1 MDDGFP
7 ILSVLIF
14 LPLAGALL
22 LALIPGDPAADG
34 NESRTPRHRLFAAV
48 PGNQQDRAKW
58 FALFISSA
66 TLVISLVL
74 FIDFDNGVP
83 GFQHTDTFTWIDA
96 DDVGFTVRYAFGLD
110 GLSMPLVL
118 LTSFLTTVAVLI
130 SWRIDLRPKEYFAW
144 LLVLE
149 SSVLG
154 VFTSLDLIVFFLFWE
169 LELIPMFLLISTWG
183 HGARRNY
190 SAMKFVLYTVF
201 GSAFML
207 VGFLVLGAEAGSFD
221 MRDIRDA
228 DLAGAVLP
236 LQAVFAFILIA
247 FAVKLPVV
255 PLHTWLPDAHTDA
268 PTAVSVLLAGV
279 LLKMGGYGILRLLFT
294 LMPDV
299 AAQADLAL
307 AIIAAV
313 SIVYGAIITMRQ
325 TDLKRLVAYSSVSH
339 MGFVLLGVSA
349 LGVTGL
355 SGAALQLVTHGL
367 ITGLLFVAVGF
378 IYDRTHTREIADMRG
393 MVHHMPLL
401 GAITV
406 FAGFASLGLPALAG
420 FVAEITIFL
429 AAFAEHEAPT
439 AVALLGVLLAAGY
452 ILFAL
457 QRTMFGPKDPRWSHV
472 SDIGAWWEVVPIGA
486 LVASIVLLGV
496 YPSIVMDL
504 FETAVTPIADGL
516 AVARATAEAGV
527 DAVSNATAGGGR

>member
-7 ILSVLIF
+7 ILSILIL
-14 LPLAGALL
+14 LPAAGALL
-22 LALIPGDPAADG
+22 MALIPGQAGENRIPTD
-34 NESRTPRHRLFAAV
+34 RLFARL
-48 PGNQQDRAKW
+48 PGDQQQRAKW
-58 FALFISSA
+58 LALAISGT
-66 TLVISLVL
+66 TLIIALVL
-74 FIDFDNGVP
+74 FIDFDQSDP
-83 GFQHTDTFTWIDA
+83 GFQHTDTFTWIHA

-118 LTSFLTTVAVLI
+118 LTTFLTTVAVLI
-130 SWRIDLRPKEYFAW
+130 SWRIDLRPRAYFAW
-144 LLVLE
+144 LLLLE
-149 SSVLG
+149 TSVLG
-154 VFTSLDLIVFFLFWE
+154 VFTALDLLVFFLFWE
-169 LELIPMFLLISTWG
+169 LELIPMFLLISIWG
-183 HGARRNY
+183 HGDRRNY
-190 SAMKFVLYTVF
+190 SALKFVLYTVF

-228 DLAGAVLP
+228 DLSAVVLP
-236 LQAVFAFILIA
+236 LQAVFAFILIG

-299 AAQADLAL
+299 AADADLAL
-307 AIIAAV
+307 AIIATV
-313 SIVYGAIITMRQ
+313 SILYGAFVTMRQ
-325 TDLKRLVAYSSVSH
+325 TDLKRLIAYSSVSH

-355 SGAALQLVTHGL
+355 TGAAMQLVTHGL
-367 ITGLLFVAVGF
+367 ITGLLFVVVGM
-378 IYDRTHTREIADMRG
+378 IYDRTHTREIGDMRG
-393 MVHHMPLL
+393 LVHHMPML

-406 FAGFASLGLPALAG
+406 FAGLASLGLPALAG

-429 AAFAEHEAPT
+429 GAFARHEAPT

-452 ILFAL
+452 MLYAL
-457 QRTMFGPKDPRWSHV
+457 QRTMFGPRDDRWSHLTDV
-472 SDIGAWWEVVPIGA
+472 GAWWEMAPIGA
-486 LVASIVLLGV
+486 LVAAIVLLGV
-496 YPSIVMDL
+496 YPALVMDL
-504 FETAVTPIADGL
+504 FETAVEPIADGL
-516 AVARATAEAGV
+516 AVAKAAAESGV
-527 DAVSNATAGGGR
+527 AVALSDVAAGGGR

>member
-1 MDDGFP
+1 MDEGFP

-14 LPLAGALL
+14 LPIVGALL
-22 LALIPGDPAADG
+22 MALIPGERVP
-34 NESRTPRHRLFAAV
+34 THRLFALV
-48 PGNQQDRAKW
+48 PGSQQDRAKW
-58 FALFISSA
+58 FALAISLA

-74 FIDFDNGVP
+74 FIDFDNSVP
-83 GFQHTDTFTWIDA
+83 GFQHTDSFTWIDA

-144 LLVLE
+144 LLILE
-149 SSVLG
+149 ASVLG
-154 VFTSLDLIVFFLFWE
+154 VFTSLDLLLFFLFWE
-169 LELIPMFLLISTWG
+169 LELIPMFLLISVWG

-201 GSAFML
+201 L
-207 VGFLVLGAEAGSFD
+207 ILGAEAGSFD

-228 DLAGAVLP
+228 DLSAAVLP

-268 PTAVSVLLAGV
+268 PTAVSILLAGV

-299 AAQADLAL
+299 AADADVAL

-355 SGAALQLVTHGL
+355 SGAAMQLVTHGL
-367 ITGLLFVAVGF
+367 ITGLLFVVVGM
-378 IYDRTHTREIADMRG
+378 IYDRTHTREIGDMHG
-393 MVHHMPLL
+393 MIHHMPML

-406 FAGFASLGLPALAG
+406 FAGLASLGLPALAG

-429 AAFAEHEAPT
+429 GAFGRHEAAT
-439 AVALLGVLLAAGY
+439 GVALFGVLLAAGY
-452 ILFAL
+452 ILYAL
-457 QRTMFGPKDPRWSHV
+457 QRTMFGPKDDRWSHV
-472 SDIGAWWEVVPIGA
+472 TDPSAWWELLPIGA

-496 YPSIVMDL
+496 YPAIVMDL
-504 FETAVTPIADGL
+504 FETAVQPIADGL
-516 AVARATAEAGV
+516 ATGAAESV
-527 DAVSNATAGGGR
+527 NAVAGGGR

>member
-1 MDDGFP
+1 MNDFP

-14 LPLAGALL
+14 LPIAGALL
-22 LALIPGDPAADG
+22 LALIPGERVP
-34 NESRTPRHRLFAAV
+34 THRLFARV
-48 PGNQQDRAKW
+48 PGDQQDRAKW
-58 FALFISSA
+58 FALAVSAA
-66 TLVISLVL
+66 TLVISLIL
-74 FIDFDNGVP
+74 FIDFDHGRP
-83 GFQHTDTFTWIDA
+83 GFQYTDTFTWIDA

-110 GLSMPLVL
+110 GLSAPLVL
-118 LTSFLTTVAVLI
+118 LTTFLTTVAVLI

-149 SSVLG
+149 ASVLG
-154 VFTSLDLIVFFLFWE
+154 VFTALDLLVFFLFWE

-183 HGARRNY
+183 HGERRHY
-190 SAMKFVLYTVF
+190 SALKFVLYTVF

-207 VGFLVLGAEAGSFD
+207 VGFLILGATAGSFD
-221 MRDIRDA
+221 MRDIRAA
-228 DLAGAVLP
+228 DLSAAVLP

-268 PTAVSVLLAGV
+268 PTAVSVILAGV
-279 LLKMGGYGILRLLFT
+279 LLKMGGYGVLRLLFT

-299 AAQADLAL
+299 AADADLPL
-307 AIIAAV
+307 AIIACV
-313 SIVYGAIITMRQ
+313 SIVYGAIITIRQ

-355 SGAALQLVTHGL
+355 SGAAMQLVTHGL
-367 ITGLLFVAVGF
+367 ITGLLFVVVGL

-393 MVHHMPLL
+393 MAHHMPLL
-401 GAITV
+401 ATV
-406 FAGFASLGLPALAG
+406 TVLAGFASLGLPALAG

-429 AAFAEHEAPT
+429 GAFAQHEAPT
-439 AVALLGVLLAAGY
+439 VVALLGVLLAAGY
-452 ILFAL
+452 MLWAL
-457 QRTMFGPKDPRWSHV
+457 QRTMFGPRDDRWSHLP
-472 SDIGAWWEVVPIGA
+472 DIGAWWEVAPVAA
-486 LVASIVLLGV
+486 LVAAIILLGV

-504 FETAVTPIADGL
+504 FEAAVAPIADGL
-516 AVARATAEAGV
+516 AFALDSGAPSEAAT
-527 DAVSNATAGGGR
+527 ATAGGG